1 MTSSFILS
9 VGGRLPLLRTLAKDV
24 TNSTDSA
31 YAKNNEL
38 FLCISLCSVVLACI
52 RQSYG
57 IYMTA
62 ALTHIVDVKIPCNY
76 DLHFWLHWTF
86 GGPAT
91 QLCIIFNQDD
101 AATRNINWE
110 PFLAVKW

>member
-1 MTSSFILS
+1 
-9 VGGRLPLLRTLAKDV
+9 
-24 TNSTDSA
+24 
-31 YAKNNEL
+31 
-38 FLCISLCSVVLACI
+38 
-52 RQSYG
+52 
-57 IYMTA
+57 MTA
-62 ALTHIVDVKIPCNY
+62 ALTHIVDVKIPCNC

-110 PFLAVKW
+110 PFLADSRMVNIITARAFYPLFYSIALANFSASFSRVCLVHVNQCLDMLLM